1 MNERGVNM
9 IYLRK
14 NLMEEDGILELG
26 IYDDELV
33 TYCSECGKEIKLDHE
48 DIKHLESFDSTS
60 YLCADCTKKH
70 KEPEEQKTT
79 FKDLLEGGELSGID
93 PRGKTVC
100 MIIGTDKLIHEHL
113 SEKEATE
120 VFKEL
125 NEALRALYKELKGA

>member
-1 MNERGVNM
+1 M

-14 NLMEEDGILELG
+14 NLEDIDVVLESS

-33 TYCSECGKEIKLDHE
+33 TYCCECGKEIKLDHE

-60 YLCADCTKKH
+60 YLCAECAKKH
-70 KEPEEQKTT
+70 KEPEEPKTT
-79 FKDLLEGGELSGID
+79 FKDLLEGEELSGMD
-93 PRGKTVC
+93 AKGKAVC

-125 NEALRALYKELKGA
+125 NEALRVLYKDLKGA

>member
-9 IYLRK
+9 IYVRK
-14 NLMEEDGILELG
+14 NLEDGKLELG
-26 IYDDELV
+26 IYDDELI
-33 TYCSECGKEIKLDHE
+33 TYCCECGKEIKLDHE

-93 PRGKTVC
+93 AKRKIVYL
-100 MIIGTDKLIHEHL
+100 IVGTNNLIHEH
-113 SEKEATE
+113 SNEKEATK

-125 NEALRALYKELKGA
+125 NEALCDIYKELKGA

>member
-9 IYLRK
+9 IYVRK
-14 NLMEEDGILELG
+14 NLEDGKLELG
-26 IYDDELV
+26 IYDDELI
-33 TYCSECGKEIKLDHE
+33 TYCCECGKEIKLDHE

-79 FKDLLEGGELSGID
+79 FKDLLEGGELSGIG
-93 PRGKTVC
+93 PRGKAVC

-125 NEALRALYKELKGA
+125 NEALRVLYKDLKGA